1 AAITV
6 SVTYLYAMDR
16 FNSKVADINERQSMY
31 AKLTE
36 IDQKVRKD
44 AVGNVDETAIKDGIC
59 AGYVAGLGDVNAKY
73 ISAEKYKGYLQEDA
87 EKSVGIGVR
96 TIQDEDGN
104 MEIVEV
110 LPGSSAE
117 KNGLKKGDVI
127 LSIDGKDVVRITY
140 GEAVSYLDGAAGTE
154 VSVQVL

>member
-1 AAITV
+1 
-6 SVTYLYAMDR
+6 M
-16 FNSKVADINERQSMY
+16 
-31 AKLTE
+31 
-36 IDQKVRKD
+36 
-44 AVGNVDETAIKDGIC
+44 
-59 AGYVAGLGDVNAKY
+59 
-73 ISAEKYKGYLQEDA
+73 
-87 EKSVGIGVR
+87 GIGVR

-154 VSVQVL
+154 VSVQVLRTETEKAQDGSEESISKSTILPWNGPNM